1 LLGIN
6 GVLDPPPDLAH
17 LVSQHKS
24 VSYFNKILTPGS
36 DLISDPDVSNST
48 QKSRLFSTPPPI

>member
-36 DLISDPDVSNST
+36 NLISEPDVSNSA
-48 QKSRLFSTPPPI
+48 